1 MNGGIVYDTTMAVPQ
16 IVIDTNVFVA
26 ALRSRRG
33 ASYRLLMLVDS
44 GRFVVNV
51 SVPLVLEYEDA
62 AKRFLDQI
70 HLSERDVGD
79 IIDYVCAVARQRAI
93 FYLWRPL
100 LRDPKDDM
108 VLELAVSADCEF
120 IVTYNQRDFVGAEGF
135 GIRVVTP
142 RAFLREIGELA

>member
-51 SVPLVLEYEDA
+51 SVPLVL
-62 AKRFLDQI
+62 
-70 HLSERDVGD
+70 
-79 IIDYVCAVARQRAI
+79 
-93 FYLWRPL
+93 
-100 LRDPKDDM
+100 
-108 VLELAVSADCEF
+108 
-120 IVTYNQRDFVGAEGF
+120 
-135 GIRVVTP
+135 
-142 RAFLREIGELA
+142 

>member
-79 IIDYVCAVARQRAI
+79 IIDLSLI
-93 FYLWRPL
+93 HISEPTRP
-100 LRDPKDDM
+100 
-108 VLELAVSADCEF
+108 
-120 IVTYNQRDFVGAEGF
+120 Y
-135 GIRVVTP
+135 
-142 RAFLREIGELA
+142 